1 MRSMLVLLATLGCAA
16 VFAQDLPK
24 EISGRWTWT
33 ARGAT
38 QVFSLEDIQAQ
49 GSGFTAKLTWWTQD
63 SKCTLRGE
71 PITGRVV
78 GQEIAFEARTKCDV
92 AFTATLARSGA
103 EWAGSAKTTNTPQPV
118 LLELKAK

>member
-1 MRSMLVLLATLGCAA
+1 MRSTLVLALAFGCAA
-16 VFAQDLPK
+16 ASAQELPK

-38 QVFSLEDIQAQ
+38 QVFSLEDIQTQ
-49 GSGFTAKLTWWTQD
+49 GSGFSAKLTWWTQD

-71 PITGRVV
+71 PITGRVS
-78 GQEIAFEARTKCDV
+78 GQEIAFDARTKCDV

-103 EWAGSAKTTNTPQPV
+103 EWAGTAKTTNTPQPV
-118 LLELKAK
+118 VLDLKAK